1 MENNNREPSAG
12 YVFESAMEHM
22 HRIHRLDVI
31 IIIILSILLAAEG
44 IIFMIM
50 WNQYDYTDTSD
61 EYSVDLDADDG
72 GNANYIGNDGDIYN
86 GTSESNPTQKDK
98 EQDS

>member
-31 IIIILSILLAAEG
+31 IIIILSVLLAAES
-44 IIFMIM
+44 IMYMIM

-61 EYSVDLDADDG
+61 DYSVELDAEDG
-72 GNANYIGNDGDIYN
+72 GNANYIGNEGDIYN
-86 GTSESNPTQKDK
+86 GTSDSYQTQKDT
-98 EQDS
+98 EQDA

>member
-1 MENNNREPSAG
+1 MEDNNREPSAG

-61 EYSVDLDADDG
+61 DYSVDLDADDG

-86 GTSESNPTQKDK
+86 GTSNSNPTQKDK

>member
-1 MENNNREPSAG
+1 MEDNNREPSAG

-50 WNQYDYTDTSD
+50 WNQYDYED
-61 EYSVDLDADDG
+61 ETCDVDIEASQDG
-72 GNANYIGNDGDIYN
+72 EGINIVGAGDIDYGAN
-86 GTSESNPTQKDK
+86 STSESNEKDS
-98 EQDS
+98 EENP